1 MPQVA
6 GCKIHLNT
14 FNQFQYVEMEND
26 ALRCVTEV
34 YLERKRVSVFCKQV
48 SGVAS
53 EMRDQ
58 ARRIANEK

>member
-1 MPQVA
+1 MA
-6 GCKIHLNT
+6 
-14 FNQFQYVEMEND
+14 ND

-34 YLERKRVSVFCKQV
+34 YLEIKRVSVFCKQV